1 MTNIQHQEEQDFH
14 HSSDSEWDNAEAAE
28 LGQADT
34 TSCWVLTDRDVW
46 HRNPFYTGPE
56 QRHPEDHRELDNDDA
71 DFVDDGDPIPF

>member
-46 HRNPFYTGPE
+46 HRNPFDTGAAPSRGSPGVG
-56 QRHPEDHRELDNDDA
+56 QRRRRLC
-71 DFVDDGDPIPF
+71 